1 MLKKACPWCFSKD
14 GKEEKDSDSE
24 DSDDEEK
31 GLMKGEQK
39 SVSEE
44 SNPVS
49 EEKSSNAPKAP
60 PAPGKAPAAPAAPA
74 GKTDPANAPTAEEL
88 ESDYTDEI
96 QQLSHI
102 IALMIA
108 ENVFAY
114 EEPFEIQLESQF
126 AMMFDMELSFS
137 FNSLK
142 EAERQL
148 MSALAEIFSRKES
161 AAFFFNTLDG
171 QMNDYVS
178 GLSATEK
185 FEYKQKSGYGRP
197 DKLRLALSGEHAP
210 KQEQEDSYKMTV
222 EYWDNTRRAT
232 NPYRYEVFMYQAGTI
247 TGTSSEV
254 KMMKAK
260 KAKD

>member
-14 GKEEKDSDSE
+14 GKEEKDSGSE
-24 DSDDEEK
+24 DSDEEEK
-31 GLMKGEQK
+31 LLMEDEQK
-39 SVSEE
+39 TLSEE

-49 EEKSSNAPKAP
+49 EEKSSNAPKAS
-60 PAPGKAPAAPAAPA
+60 PAPGKASA

-148 MSALAEIFSRKES
+148 MSALAEIFSKKES
-161 AAFFFNTLDG
+161 AAFFFNTLDT

-197 DKLRLALSGEHAP
+197 DKLRLALSGEHGP
-210 KQEQEDSYKMTV
+210 KQEKEDAYKMIV

-232 NPYRYEVFMYQAGTI
+232 NPYRYEVFMYQVGTI

-254 KMMKAK
+254 KLMKAK